1 MITAAARLA
10 SHVIYIIHTC
20 LEHPPRLK
28 LNFTQTL
35 YFPTGRDSSLVYTE
49 NIVLLHG
56 IELRQK
62 LSLRP
67 PPHKPLE
74 RWIWTGEPIAC
85 RPVLCN
91 IYIFP
96 SFSISRF
103 IFPSKTNSE
112 RTHKF
117 TWRLTGL
124 YPASEVTEYWG
135 WERWYL
141 WSDLT

>member
-56 IELRQK
+56 IEIFTKSKEK
-62 LSLRP
+62 LLTSLQAAIP
-67 PPHKPLE
+67 EANLSA
-74 RWIWTGEPIAC
+74 EPIAC
-85 RPVLCN
+85 RLV
-91 IYIFP
+91 
-96 SFSISRF
+96 
-103 IFPSKTNSE
+103 
-112 RTHKF
+112 
-117 TWRLTGL
+117 
-124 YPASEVTEYWG
+124 
-135 WERWYL
+135 
-141 WSDLT
+141 